1 MKNRL
6 TRSSRSQRGYTNSF
20 VLMYSFDSQ
29 IYLLLCSHT
38 QEALAVSRTLRAGFG
53 ISGVLAQY
61 LASAWTFYPFDCEHE
76 ENLYQAVRQG

>member
-20 VLMYSFDSQ
+20 VLIYSFDYQ
-29 IYLLLCSHT
+29 IYLLLSAHT
-38 QEALAVSRTLRAGFG
+38 QEALAAYRTLRAGFG

-61 LASAWTFYPFDCEHE
+61 IASVWTLHPFDCEHE
-76 ENLYQAVRQG
+76 ENLCQAVR